1 MSFAFRR
8 VSSMRK
14 VMWASLAI
22 NLFLAGA
29 LAGNLVSGFSM
40 FHFFMPPPPPS
51 AFENEPP
58 GVRMLKNVRSRLSPE
73 GKVIFDAEFDGVI
86 NDIKGRPS
94 PFLLTVELRETRRFA
109 HSQDYVREVLRQAAG
124 LFPLRI
130 AGHYGLAHWLTGPD
144 ALVGRSI
151 GELNAIAQSTIP
163 GTLTVSESFASAL
176 FLATPEGL
184 FAEPVGEA
192 GEFCMAPLSQA
203 FIACF
208 LCGAIVGNE
217 LLRIGWSVVWVIHI
231 Q

>member
-40 FHFFMPPPPPS
+40 FHFFMPPPPPP

-86 NDIKGRPS
+86 NGIKDRPS
-94 PFLLTVELRETRRFA
+94 PFLLTVELRETLDRPDA
-109 HSQDYVREVLRQAAG
+109 TEAEIREAYAG
-124 LFPLRI
+124 LREAIGDDLSAI
-130 AGHYGLAHWLTGPD
+130 LGHMANAAIKLSPKDRRQMILMGP
-144 ALVGRSI
+144 
-151 GELNAIAQSTIP
+151 GELPPPPRRQ
-163 GTLTVSESFASAL
+163 
-176 FLATPEGL
+176 
-184 FAEPVGEA
+184 
-192 GEFCMAPLSQA
+192 
-203 FIACF
+203 
-208 LCGAIVGNE
+208 
-217 LLRIGWSVVWVIHI
+217 
-231 Q
+231 